1 MNTFAKRAGWTLFIL
16 VDLVLVFAMLQHV
29 GKEPAPA
36 TDLGNGKI
44 DASPSASSSAG
55 AQDKYTFKP
64 ATQTLI
70 STAKGGVL
78 IFAIRGACDGTV
90 ASAAAISGNAGDAVR
105 PTRPGLLTTLAVET
119 RNEDDF
125 SVVGTDA
132 NCKPVQ
138 VDSTDGG
145 ATWTPADD
153 ISLWYQDPE
162 DNKKVYSPSE
172 GGSTLKCT
180 VISLSSISD
189 DIARV
194 GCSNGD
200 VYGTGNGGDK
210 WTKLGRLDNIRVID
224 FVSPNVG
231 YAYAKFQGC
240 AGQEFTT
247 ADGGKTWKQ
256 GGCVTG
262 DPAQAISYD
271 GKSLIG
277 IVGSQLYRSEDKG
290 KTWGQPQSAVTG

>member
-1 MNTFAKRAGWTLFIL
+1 MNTIAKRAGWTLFIL
-16 VDLVLVFAMLQHV
+16 VALVLVFAMLQHV
-29 GKEPAPA
+29 GKKPAPA
-36 TDLGNGKI
+36 TDLG
-44 DASPSASSSAG
+44 SPEPSASATTSVG
-55 AQDKYTFKP
+55 AQDEYTFKP

-70 STAKGGVL
+70 STAKGGVTV
-78 IFAIRGACDGTV
+78 FAVRGACDGTV
-90 ASAAAISGNAGDAVR
+90 PSATAISPNAGEAVR
-105 PTRPGLLTTLAVET
+105 PSRPGVLTTLAVEA
-119 RNEDDF
+119 RNKDDF

-132 NCKPVQ
+132 NCKALQ
-138 VDSTDGG
+138 TNTFDGG
-145 ATWTPADD
+145 TTWTATKD
-153 ISLWYQDPE
+153 ITLWYQDPE
-162 DNKKVYSPSE
+162 DNEKVHSPSA
-172 GGSTLKCT
+172 GSSKPGCT

-231 YAYAKFQGC
+231 YAFAKFQGC

-247 ADGGKTWKQ
+247 GDGGKTWTA

-271 GKSLIG
+271 GKTLIG

-290 KTWGQPQSAVTG
+290 KTWGQPESAATS